1 MEIKTFK
8 DLEFTQ
14 EYNVVKATCMFD
26 NGYGISVAM
35 GPFTKGGIAGL
46 YQITPLKFI
55 PQVNSAVNYFNS
67 PVANDTV
74 GHLKQEEV
82 TEYMKLIQELPK

>member
-46 YQITPLKFI
+46 YQMTPLKFV

-67 PVANDTV
+67 SVADDTM
-74 GHLKQEEV
+74 GHLNQDQV
-82 TEYMKLIQELPK
+82 TEYMKLIQELTK